1 MNEVIDMRI
10 SGSSTMP
17 GGEYGNVTIS
27 GAGKIQGSVKCTR
40 LSCSG
45 AASVNG
51 DVVAEEISC
60 SGAVKVN
67 GSAQCNG
74 RLATSGRFQ
83 AEGSIQAGE
92 VKCSGSIRIT
102 GNLSGDF
109 IRISG
114 SLEVRQNVSG
124 KHVKSSGSC
133 RIGEGVEAE
142 TVELAGR
149 TEIAGLLNAETITI
163 LAEGSSE
170 IGDIGCTTVT
180 VSRRQ
185 QGQGLLAQLF
195 SRAIGGLTVGTI
207 EGDEIRLEHTKA
219 KVVRGKQVVIGPGC
233 EIDRVEYTESCQAE
247 AGTVAE
253 SIKL

>member
-1 MNEVIDMRI
+1 MLWQHPDYRKPVWRLYPNFRF
-10 SGSSTMP
+10 P
-17 GGEYGNVTIS
+17 GG
-27 GAGKIQGSVKCTR
+27 
-40 LSCSG
+40 
-45 AASVNG
+45 
-51 DVVAEEISC
+51 
-60 SGAVKVN
+60 
-67 GSAQCNG
+67 
-74 RLATSGRFQ
+74 Q
-83 AEGSIQAGE
+83 AKRQRQA
-92 VKCSGSIRIT
+92 
-102 GNLSGDF
+102 
-109 IRISG
+109 
-114 SLEVRQNVSG
+114 RQILWHLPHWRRG
-124 KHVKSSGSC
+124 G
-133 RIGEGVEAE
+133 
-142 TVELAGR
+142 

-219 KVVRGKQVVIGPGC
+219 KVGRGKQVVIGPGC